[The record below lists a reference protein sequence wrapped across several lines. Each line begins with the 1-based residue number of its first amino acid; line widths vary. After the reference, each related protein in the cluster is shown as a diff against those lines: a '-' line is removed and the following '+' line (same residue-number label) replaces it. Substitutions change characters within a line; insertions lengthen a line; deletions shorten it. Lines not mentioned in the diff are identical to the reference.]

1 MSGSTKNQ
9 GYPYPLTSDFADVQ
23 DAYRLAVAID
33 ADVRAA
39 QQPFRDFD
47 QPLSWIARQTANGGG
62 FTSGSASFVIQAID
76 WDNTGGL
83 VLNATR
89 WVQPPA
95 QAPSWWLFGA
105 TLLSAV
111 ISGTP
116 VVGDLLEARIAVT
129 TTDQVTGLSTTTN
142 AYQRNDES
150 NQSGEWIN
158 VFTMAPI
165 YRGSVNLALLLNGS
179 TSKAVAGNSTFWGLY
194 LGPVT

>member
-1 MSGSTKNQ
+1 MSGNTETQ

-23 DAYRLAVAID
+23 DFYRLAMAVD
-33 ADVRAA
+33 ADARAA
-39 QQPFRDFD
+39 LQVLRGEE
-47 QPLSWIARQTANGGG
+47 QPLSFIARQTANGSG
-62 FTSGSASFVIQAID
+62 FLSGTQSFTIQAID

-89 WVQPPA
+89 WTQPVA

-129 TTDQVTGLSTTTN
+129 TTDQVTGLSSTTN
-142 AYQRNDES
+142 AYQRTDES
-150 NQSGEWIN
+150 NAAGEWIN
-158 VFTMAPI
+158 IFTMAPV
-165 YRGSVNLALLLNGS
+165 YRGSASLALLLNG
-179 TSKAVAGNSTFWGLY
+179 TTQKAIAANSTFWGLC